1 MQEVR
6 WDLKLVEVKIKSN
19 WSPGGKEGL
28 KNL

>member
-6 WDLKLVEVKIKSN
+6 LDLKPVEVKIKRN